1 MMNKNVAI
9 VVLGV
14 LVVVLGGFLLGTGCG
29 TAAPPIDPPPPT
41 PTPTPQPQLPCE
53 YLTVE
58 FYKGTF
64 GEPAKTA
71 VFAKPEHL
79 DDVKECAMV
88 IFSNK
93 TDTAIKLEFQQ
104 FAQPTKSPFAGVD
117 VIELEPYGGKTQFS
131 KAYPVAVEL
140 PDDTT
145 YFEYKYKVVDVG
157 PPETEQSPRIRIGPR
172 QPTASEGD

>member
-1 MMNKNVAI
+1 MNRNVAI

-14 LVVVLGGFLLGTGCG
+14 VVVVLGGLLVQKGC
-29 TAAPPIDPPPPT
+29 DPLVPVDPYPT
-41 PTPTPQPQLPCE
+41 PVPSPTPQPQLPCE

-58 FYKGTF
+58 FKWENSEITGQ
-64 GEPAKTA
+64 PA
-71 VFAKPEHL
+71 VFAHPEHL

-104 FAQPTKSPFAGVD
+104 FAQPTKSPFTGIES
-117 VIELEPYGGKTQFS
+117 IELESYGEKTQFS
-131 KAYPVAVEL
+131 KAYLVAVEL

-145 YFEYKYKVVDVG
+145 YFEYRYVVAEVG

-172 QPTASEGD
+172 QASASEGD